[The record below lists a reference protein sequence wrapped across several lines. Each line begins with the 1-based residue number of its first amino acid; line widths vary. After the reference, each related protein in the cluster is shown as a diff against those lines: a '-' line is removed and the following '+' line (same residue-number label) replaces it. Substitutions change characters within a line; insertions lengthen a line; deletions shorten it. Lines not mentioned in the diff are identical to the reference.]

1 VILLNKMSQELREKC
16 GIVGI
21 YSKNLPVSRLAFFAL
36 FALQH
41 RGQEASGITT
51 SDGKKL
57 YTHKGAGLVPQV
69 YTEKNITEDLK
80 GYIGIGHNRYSTSG
94 GGALDHAQPILNNK
108 ISKDATFALAHN
120 GNLPSVKAL
129 EKFLASKKALQ
140 KNRMDSELI
149 ADAID
154 FYIKEGNSLPKSLEK
169 AFPLITGAFS
179 LVMMD
184 KNTLVAVRDTYGMRP
199 LALGRLG
206 RGYVVASETC
216 ALQTIG
222 ATFEREV
229 KPGEMIVINK
239 SGIKSKQLAR
249 PNPKHDIFE
258 YVYFAR
264 PDSVLSGRLIYEVRK
279 NFGKTLAEEFKLKV
293 DAIVPV
299 PDTATPVALGYSA
312 TTGIPIEM
320 ALVKNRYVH
329 RTFIEPDQKSRR
341 KSVALKL
348 IPLPAVLK
356 GKKIALIDDSIVR
369 GNTCKRLVATLF
381 KAGAKEVH
389 LLISSPPIRF
399 PDFYGMD
406 TPNQNEL
413 IASSKTIEETRKFMG
428 ATSLNYLS
436 LDGLIK
442 SVGLPKEHL
451 STSCFTGI
459 YPIDLKERKNE
470 VNYDVPKK

>member
-1 VILLNKMSQELREKC
+1 MSELREKC

-21 YSKNLPVSRLAFFAL
+21 YGKSLPVSKLAFFSL

-57 YTHKGAGLVPQV
+57 HTHKGAGLVAQV
-69 YTEKNITEDLK
+69 YKEKDIENLK
-80 GYIGIGHNRYSTSG
+80 GHLGIGHNRYSTSG
-94 GGALDHAQPILNNK
+94 GGALDHAQPIVNINN
-108 ISKDATFALAHN
+108 SFALAHN
-120 GNLPSVKAL
+120 GNLPSVKDL
-129 EKFLASKKALQ
+129 EKFLAAKKALQ

-149 ADAID
+149 TDAID
-154 FYIKEGNSLPKSLEK
+154 FYIKETGSIEK
-169 AFPLITGAFS
+169 AVKKTFPLITGAFS
-179 LVMMD
+179 LVMMNKD
-184 KNTLVAVRDTYGMRP
+184 TLVAVRDSYGMRP
-199 LALGRLG
+199 LALGKIDK
-206 RGYVVASETC
+206 GYIVASETC

-222 ATFEREV
+222 ATFVREIE
-229 KPGEMIVINK
+229 PGEMVVINENGLK
-239 SGIKSKQLAR
+239 SIKLAKST
-249 PNPKHDIFE
+249 PKHDIFE

-264 PDSVLSGRLIYEVRK
+264 PDSVLNGKLIYTVRK
-279 NFGKTLAEEFKLKV
+279 NFGKVLAQEFKLKV

-299 PDTATPVALGYSA
+299 PDTATPVALGYSEA
-312 TTGIPIEM
+312 TGIPIEM

-341 KSVALKL
+341 HSVALKL
-348 IPLPAVLK
+348 IPLPSILK
-356 GKKIALIDDSIVR
+356 GKKIAVMDDSIVR
-369 GNTCKRLVATLF
+369 GNTCKRLVKTFF
-381 KAGAKEVH
+381 KSGAKEVH

-406 TPNQNEL
+406 TPDQNEL
-413 IASSKTIEETRKFMG
+413 IASHKTVEEIRKFLG
-428 ATSLNYLS
+428 ATSVNYLS

-459 YPIDLKERKNE
+459 YPINLKERKNE
-470 VNYDVPKK
+470 VNYDVPKE

>member
-1 VILLNKMSQELREKC
+1 MSELKEKC

-21 YSKNLPVSRLAFFAL
+21 YGKNLPVSRLAFFAL

-57 YTHKGAGLVPQV
+57 YSHKGAGLVAQV
-69 YTEKNITEDLK
+69 YTEKNIKDLK

-108 ISKDATFALAHN
+108 ISKNATFALAHN
-120 GNLPSVKAL
+120 GNLPSVKEL
-129 EKFLASKKALQ
+129 EKFLTFKKALQ

-149 ADAID
+149 TDAIN
-154 FYIKEGNSLPKSLEK
+154 FYIKEGNSLPKSVEK

-179 LVMMD
+179 LVMMNKD
-184 KNTLVAVRDTYGMRP
+184 SLVAVRDAYGMRP
-199 LALGRLG
+199 LALGKIEQ
-206 RGYVVASETC
+206 GYVVASETC

-222 ATFEREV
+222 ATFMREI
-229 KPGEMIVINK
+229 KPGEMVVINK
-239 SGIKSKQLAR
+239 NGIKSVQLVQ

-264 PDSVLSGRLIYEVRK
+264 PDSVLAGKLIYSVRK
-279 NFGKTLAEEFKLKV
+279 NFGKTLANEFKIKV
-293 DAIVPV
+293 DAVVPV
-299 PDTATPVALGYSA
+299 PDTANPIVLGYSEA
-312 TTGIPIEM
+312 SGVPIEM

-341 KSVALKL
+341 QSVALKH
-348 IPLPAVLK
+348 IPLPTVLR
-356 GKKIALIDDSIVR
+356 GKKIAVIDDSIVR
-369 GNTCKRLVATLF
+369 GNTCKRLVKTFF
-381 KAGAKEVH
+381 KSGAKEVH

-413 IASSKTIEETRKFMG
+413 IAAHKTIEEIRKFLG
-428 ATSLNYLS
+428 ATSLHYLS

-442 SVGLPKEHL
+442 S
-451 STSCFTGI
+451 I
-459 YPIDLKERKNE
+459 
-470 VNYDVPKK
+470 

>member
-1 VILLNKMSQELREKC
+1 MSGVKEKC

-21 YSKNLPVSRLAFFAL
+21 YGKNLPVSRLAFFAL

-51 SDGKKL
+51 SDGKNL
-57 YTHKGAGLVPQV
+57 YTHKGAGLVPQI
-69 YTEKNITEDLK
+69 YTEKNIKDLR
-80 GYIGIGHNRYSTSG
+80 GHISIGHNRYSTSG

-120 GNLPSVKAL
+120 GNLPSVKKL

-149 ADAID
+149 TDAVD
-154 FYIKEGNSLPKSLEK
+154 VYIKEGNSLQKSVQK
-169 AFPLITGAFS
+169 AFSLITGAFS
-179 LVMMD
+179 LVMMNKD
-184 KNTLVAVRDTYGMRP
+184 TLIAVRDAYGMRP
-199 LALGRLG
+199 LALGRFDQ
-206 RGYVVASETC
+206 GYVIASETC

-222 ATFEREV
+222 ATFTREV
-229 KPGEMIVINK
+229 KPGEMLVINGN
-239 SGIKSKQLAR
+239 GIKSIQLAR

-264 PDSVLSGRLIYEVRK
+264 PDSVLSGKLIYNVRK
-279 NFGKTLAEEFKLKV
+279 NFGKALASEFKIKV
-293 DAIVPV
+293 DAVVPV
-299 PDTATPVALGYSA
+299 PDTATPIALGYSEA
-312 TTGIPIEM
+312 SGIPIEM

-341 KSVALKL
+341 QSVALKL

-356 GKKIALIDDSIVR
+356 GKKIAVIDDSIVR
-369 GNTCKRLVATLF
+369 GHTCKKLVATFF
-381 KAGAKEVH
+381 KSGAKEVH

-413 IASSKTIEETRKFMG
+413 IASNKTVEETRKFLG
-428 ATSLNYLS
+428 ATSLHHLS

-442 SVGLPKEHL
+442 SIGLPKNQL

-470 VNYDVPKK
+470 VSYDVPKK

>member
-1 VILLNKMSQELREKC
+1 MSELKEKC

-21 YSKNLPVSRLAFFAL
+21 YGKDLPVSKLAFFSL

-51 SDGKKL
+51 NDGKKFR
-57 YTHKGAGLVPQV
+57 THRGVGLVSQV
-69 YTEKNITEDLK
+69 YTEKIIKNLT
-80 GYIGIGHNRYSTSG
+80 GYIGIGHNRYSTSK
-94 GGALDHAQPILNNK
+94 GGALNHAQPVVNDNA
-108 ISKDATFALAHN
+108 SFALAHN
-120 GNLPSVKAL
+120 GNLPSVQAL
-129 EKFLASKKALQ
+129 ENFLSSKKKLK
-140 KNRMDSELI
+140 KNRNDSEFI

-154 FYIKEGNSLPKSLEK
+154 FYIKEGSPLSKAVEK
-169 AFPLITGAFS
+169 TFPLITGAFS
-179 LVMMD
+179 LVMMNKD
-184 KNTLVAVRDTYGMRP
+184 TLIAVRDTCGMRP
-199 LALGRLG
+199 LALGKLG
-206 RGYVVASETC
+206 KGYIIASESC
-216 ALQTIG
+216 AFATVG
-222 ATFEREV
+222 AIFLREV
-229 KPGEMIVINK
+229 RPGEMIVINK
-239 SGIKSKQLAR
+239 SGMKSVQLGK

-264 PDSVLSGRLIYEVRK
+264 PDSVLEGKLIYEVRK
-279 NFGKTLAEEFKLKV
+279 NFGKELAREFKIKV

-299 PDTATPVALGYSA
+299 PDTATPVALGYSEA
-312 TTGIPIEM
+312 SGIPIEM

-341 KSVALKL
+341 NSVALKL
-348 IPLPAVLK
+348 IPLPQILK
-356 GKKIALIDDSIVR
+356 GKKIAVIDDSIVR
-369 GNTCKRLVATLF
+369 GHTCKRLVETFF
-381 KAGAKEVH
+381 KSGALEVH

-413 IASSKTIEETRKFMG
+413 IASHKTVEEVRKFLG
-428 ATSLNYLS
+428 ATTLHYLS

-459 YPIDLKERKNE
+459 YPIDLKERQNE